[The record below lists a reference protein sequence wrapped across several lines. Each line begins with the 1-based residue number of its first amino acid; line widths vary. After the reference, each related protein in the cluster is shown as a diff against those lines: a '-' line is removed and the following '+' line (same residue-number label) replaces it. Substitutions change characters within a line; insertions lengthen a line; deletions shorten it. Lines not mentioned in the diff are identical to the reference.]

1 MEKKNKESFNI
12 WDYLY
17 YRVTLLYSKIE
28 KEAGFEY
35 NKSTGI
41 YAVTVAIMFNF
52 SSLLLAI
59 IDILTPQKYFSF
71 LKSDYY
77 YIAIILV
84 TILYIIIVYI
94 IMQKRHKMIFEKYEK
109 ETAKQRDV
117 RGNWLYF
124 YIIASVIGFFV
135 SAYLARMVFNYVTS

>member
-1 MEKKNKESFNI
+1 MESNNRFNI

-52 SSLLLAI
+52 SGLILI
-59 IDILTPQKYFSF
+59 ILTLLSPNSFKKFAESSYFS
-71 LKSDYY
+71 
-77 YIAIILV
+77 IVIVLV
-84 TILYIIIVYI
+84 TILCIIMIYM
-94 IMQKRHKMIFEKYEK
+94 IMQKRHKMIFEKYQK

-135 SAYLARMVFNYVTS
+135 SAYLSRMVFNFVTG